1 METYIYYAIQLPCNP
16 NCDFNVGFYSK
27 DRILE
32 AMRSNYGKEF
42 HFEDKGVDPYGQPVT
57 YVKDAEGTVYARVVE
72 ICVKN

>member
-1 METYIYYAIQLPCNP
+1 METYIYYAIQLPCDP
-16 NCDFNVGFYSK
+16 KFDFNIGFYSK

-42 HFEDKGVDPYGQPVT
+42 HFKDNGVDLYGQPVT
-57 YVKDAEGTVYARVVE
+57 YVIDEDGVVYARVVE

>member
-16 NCDFNVGFYSK
+16 NCDFNVGFHSK

-32 AMRSNYGKEF
+32 AMRFNYGKEF
-42 HFEDKGVDPYGQPVT
+42 HFEDKGVDPYGQPTTHVIDEDG
-57 YVKDAEGTVYARVVE
+57 VVYARVVE